1 MSRTLQPPGWDQP
14 SGYANGIEA
23 RGRMVFVAGQ
33 IGWDA
38 QRKLVP
44 GGFVAQAAQ
53 ALANVVAVLR
63 EAGARPE
70 HVVRLTWYVV
80 DRQEYVASLRAL
92 GERYRAIMGRHYPA
106 MTAVQVAALI
116 EDGARVEVEATAV
129 VPE

>member
-1 MSRTLQPPGWDQP
+1 
-14 SGYANGIEA
+14 
-23 RGRMVFVAGQ
+23 
-33 IGWDA
+33 
-38 QRKLVP
+38 
-44 GGFVAQAAQ
+44 
-53 ALANVVAVLR
+53 
-63 EAGARPE
+63 
-70 HVVRLTWYVV
+70 VV

>member
-1 MSRTLQPPGWDQP
+1 
-14 SGYANGIEA
+14 
-23 RGRMVFVAGQ
+23 
-33 IGWDA
+33 
-38 QRKLVP
+38 
-44 GGFVAQAAQ
+44 VAQAAQ

-70 HVVRLTWYVV
+70 HVVRLTWFVV

-92 GERYRAIMGRHYPA
+92 GERYRAIMGRHYPE

>member
-1 MSRTLQPPGWDQP
+1 MGPAVGIREWHRGARTHGV
-14 SGYANGIEA
+14 
-23 RGRMVFVAGQ
+23 R
-33 IGWDA
+33 
-38 QRKLVP
+38 
-44 GGFVAQAAQ
+44 FVAQAAQ